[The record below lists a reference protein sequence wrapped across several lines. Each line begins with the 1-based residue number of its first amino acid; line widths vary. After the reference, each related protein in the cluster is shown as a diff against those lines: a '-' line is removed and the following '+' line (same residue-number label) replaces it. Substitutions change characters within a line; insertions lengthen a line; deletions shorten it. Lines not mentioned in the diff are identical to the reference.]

1 MTRKNKVRGF
11 TLVEVI
17 VVVAIIGILSSIA
30 LPSYTS
36 YVARARRADAQAQ
49 LMQAAQLMQRYYSSN
64 DRYDQDRSG
73 TANAVTHARW
83 NSLRQS
89 PADGTAVYELSLASV
104 SSDSFTL
111 KMVPVSTASMAKD
124 KCGSF
129 TLTNTGV
136 RGVEVNGSAG
146 ATDLRDKC
154 WNGRDPK

>member
-1 MTRKNKVRGF
+1 MKRNKVRGF

-17 VVVAIIGILSSIA
+17 VVVAIVGILSSIA

-49 LMQAAQLMQRYYSSN
+49 LTQAAQLMQRYYSAN

-73 TANAVTHARW
+73 TTNAVSHARW
-83 NSLRQS
+83 NGLRQS
-89 PADGTAVYELSLASV
+89 PADGAAVYNLSLASV
-104 SSDSFTL
+104 GTDSFTL
-111 KMVPVSTASMAKD
+111 KMAPATGTSMAQD
-124 KCGSF
+124 KCGTF

-136 RGVEVNGSAG
+136 RGVEVGGTAGS
-146 ATDLRDKC
+146 TELRDQC